1 MSSQAFRANIYEK
14 SIIRKG
20 KIYLSL
26 SQPIQ
31 RMRLPRA
38 RPCSARLQAGTVVS
52 SDCPPEDGCDKK
64 VWNSSSYAPLA
75 CDAILL
81 PLS

>member
-26 SQPIQ
+26 SQATE
-31 RMRLPRA
+31 RMCQPRA

-52 SDCPPEDGCDKK
+52 SDCPPEDGCYKK

>member
-26 SQPIQ
+26 SRAIQ
-31 RMRLPRA
+31 RMPQPRA
-38 RPCSARLQAGTVVS
+38 SPCSARLQAGTVDS
-52 SDCPPEDGCDKK
+52 SDCPPKGGRYKK
-64 VWNSSSYAPLA
+64 V
-75 CDAILL
+75 
-81 PLS
+81 

>member
-26 SQPIQ
+26 SRAIQ
-31 RMRLPRA
+31 LMHQPRA
-38 RPCSARLQAGTVVS
+38 RPCSARLQAGTVDS
-52 SDCPPEDGCDKK
+52 SNWPPMGGRDKK